1 MEPPRRPAGGTFDD
15 DARFGP
21 APRVRRAL
29 PQEGIEPFH
38 GGFWLRWVA
47 NLIDGVLLQIGL
59 FIVTHAARLMPASVV
74 LLEVAVALVYFPLWE
89 CSAAQATPGKM
100 TMGLVVTDIYGDRL
114 GFWQALGRNLSK
126 IVSNVSLLIGYAIA
140 GWTAR
145 KQALHDL
152 MANTCIVRR
161 HSLEGWHDLQA
172 RMNKTDAPVYSRGG
186 GMPAWGIAL
195 LAIVLVSIGSIA
207 VPLAYRIEKIRGQV
221 MEGMALADTAKQA
234 VAQQLK
240 WTRVPPTDNAAADIG
255 APQAFSG
262 KYVTAVAIDNGAVVV
277 TYGNQADGD
286 WLRGK
291 RMVLTPVLRDGSVTW
306 RCSSA
311 DIEPF
316 ALPPHCSAP

>member
-1 MEPPRRPAGGTFDD
+1 MRR
-15 DARFGP
+15 
-21 APRVRRAL
+21 VL

-47 NLIDGVLLQIGL
+47 NLMDGLLLQIGL
-59 FIVTHAARLMPASVV
+59 FIVTHAARLAPASVI
-74 LLEVAVALVYFPLWE
+74 LLEVAAALLYFPLWE
-89 CSAAQATPGKM
+89 CSAAQSTPGKLA
-100 TMGLVVTDIYGDRL
+100 MGLVVTDIYGDRL

-126 IVSNVSLLIGYAIA
+126 IVSNVTLLIGYVMA

-161 HSLEGWHDLQA
+161 HSLQAWHDLQA
-172 RMNKTDAPVYSRGG
+172 RLHKTDAPVYGRG

-195 LAIVLVSIGSIA
+195 LAIVLVGIVSIA
-207 VPLAYRIEKIRGQV
+207 VPLAYRIEKIRSQV

-240 WTRVPPTDNAAADIG
+240 WTRVPPTDNAAVYIG

-262 KYVTAVAIDNGAVVV
+262 KYVTSVAIDNGTVVV

-286 WLRGK
+286 WLHGK
-291 RMVLTPVLRDGSVTW
+291 HLVLTPVLKDGGVTW

-311 DIEPF
+311 DIESF
-316 ALPPHCSAP
+316 GLPPSCAAP